1 MLILLLFGINSLLIT
16 YIFSFINKSRSTV
29 ITILSITPSGIGK
42 KKKTNIHKFDNIKII
57 LTQLHNLTQL
67 QV

>member
-1 MLILLLFGINSLLIT
+1 MLILLLFGINSLLIA

-42 KKKTNIHKFDNIKII
+42 KKKTNYTSLII
-57 LTQLHNLTQL
+57 LKSF
-67 QV
+67 

>member
-1 MLILLLFGINSLLIT
+1 MLILLLFGINCLLIT

-29 ITILSITPSGIGK
+29 ITILSITPIGIGK
-42 KKKTNIHKFDNIKII
+42 KKETSTHKFDNIKII
-57 LTQLHNLTQL
+57 LTSLRNVTQL